1 LEYREMQ
8 QSTMRKS
15 RPFQWIEE
23 AEARQVVTLALSEA
37 LDPPRPSA
45 PAWRM
50 WLRFRGS
57 ASPEAAIATNDAV
70 STAVMN
76 PLPR

>member
-1 LEYREMQ
+1 MQ

-15 RPFQWIEE
+15 RPFRWIEE

-37 LDPPRPSA
+37 LDPPRPPA
-45 PAWRM
+45 PTRRM

>member
-1 LEYREMQ
+1 MQ

-37 LDPPRPSA
+37 PDSPRPPA
-45 PAWRM
+45 PARRM
-50 WLRFRGS
+50 RLRFWGF